1 MKKMRPTNLYGTRI
15 PRTDCA
21 PELQMQILFAEHT
34 QKGYIRA
41 EQFLRVVEDLMNYT
55 YRIMIVNV
63 YTKTVAA
70 LVNFFGRL

>member
-15 PRTDCA
+15 PRTNCA
-21 PELQMQILFAEHT
+21 PDYKSDSVFAEHT